1 MVTRLNEA
9 HKALILVALY
19 AMVTVVGVMY
29 RKDMIETDVAMLF
42 LLLNILSAS
51 VLKPRNA
58 YLMMGLSII
67 DYHYFL
73 LPDYQSFRF
82 ENAQYVITYAV
93 LAFSG
98 IFAVNITQAQ
108 RKQIEKNKRLQQQ
121 HKKYYELACHL
132 SALSTSED
140 IAQATVKFLSK
151 EKGIVSAIALYQPQ
165 WQWAAQHPDFPVAAI
180 ELPQPISTDS
190 TSTLVQ
196 DEQINAFTLVDRGTT
211 LGAIYFLRYPHD
223 RFASPEALRRE
234 SKIAPWVR
242 SLLTLSLARAHAHR
256 TLANVEAE
264 KQLESTRTT
273 LLASVSHDLK
283 TPLGAIIGSATTLT
297 DPSLH
302 LSTETQQ
309 ELLTSIAE
317 QGERL
322 NRSLTK
328 LLDITRYTASA
339 LVPKLDWVEPEELIG
354 TVLSRLAP
362 RLTHHKVQIE
372 SQPMLV
378 ELDSLLIEQVLINL
392 VENAAKYTPRGSE
405 IEIAC
410 AYQDQQFTLAVMDN
424 GAGIPDEALPRIF
437 DRFYR
442 VEGNHADGTGLG
454 LAICQVIVAAHQGSI
469 RVHNRE
475 SGGACFTVTIPCR
488 QYNLKELYEQ

>member
-151 EKGIVSAIALYQPQ
+151 EKGIVSAIALYQLQ
-165 WQWAAQHPDFPVAAI
+165 W
-180 ELPQPISTDS
+180 
-190 TSTLVQ
+190 
-196 DEQINAFTLVDRGTT
+196 
-211 LGAIYFLRYPHD
+211 
-223 RFASPEALRRE
+223 
-234 SKIAPWVR
+234 
-242 SLLTLSLARAHAHR
+242 
-256 TLANVEAE
+256 
-264 KQLESTRTT
+264 
-273 LLASVSHDLK
+273 
-283 TPLGAIIGSATTLT
+283 
-297 DPSLH
+297 
-302 LSTETQQ
+302 
-309 ELLTSIAE
+309 
-317 QGERL
+317 
-322 NRSLTK
+322 
-328 LLDITRYTASA
+328 
-339 LVPKLDWVEPEELIG
+339 
-354 TVLSRLAP
+354 
-362 RLTHHKVQIE
+362 
-372 SQPMLV
+372 
-378 ELDSLLIEQVLINL
+378 
-392 VENAAKYTPRGSE
+392 
-405 IEIAC
+405 
-410 AYQDQQFTLAVMDN
+410 
-424 GAGIPDEALPRIF
+424 
-437 DRFYR
+437 
-442 VEGNHADGTGLG
+442 
-454 LAICQVIVAAHQGSI
+454 
-469 RVHNRE
+469 
-475 SGGACFTVTIPCR
+475 
-488 QYNLKELYEQ
+488 